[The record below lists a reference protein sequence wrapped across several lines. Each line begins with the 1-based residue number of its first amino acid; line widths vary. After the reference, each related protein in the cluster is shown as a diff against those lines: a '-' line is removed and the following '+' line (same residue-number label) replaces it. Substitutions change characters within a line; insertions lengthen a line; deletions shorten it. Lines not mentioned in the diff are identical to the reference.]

1 MRHNPMLA
9 ILIALSTV
17 LFATACGQSEDP
29 QAIQQRVEL
38 KRFTSCQQLESYIK
52 DTAIRHMSLQLE
64 QEIENQRS
72 YRDNIALPGMGA
84 MDAGAAPDPTSP
96 GPSSSKDPGPAAHT
110 TTNTQEKDVDEPDF
124 IKNDGKRIFVLSG
137 KTLYAAKSW
146 PPSALAMAGQLNIE
160 GNPTQMFLAKD
171 KIVIFSSVYTTQIK
185 TGGSSC
191 MWGGCSST
199 NAIKITIV
207 DVSNLASPRELE
219 SVWLPGRLR
228 SARRVGSAVRV
239 VLADSFRWPAEL
251 RWSPKYDSELYDD
264 IYRLEAAYKQLIS
277 ANAALIRAQPLSH
290 WLPLAQARTDK
301 GGLVELGYKCEDFY
315 HSNASVRLGLASVVS
330 LNLDKLGAP
339 PQRTSIVGGVD
350 QIYASTS
357 SLYLA
362 GQHWWWRSRSGQQSH
377 TYFHKFDITD
387 PNKARYVASGGV
399 DGTLLNQFSM
409 DEHRDYFRVATT
421 ATVEA
426 EAGEAT
432 TNWSGQTTTVNRVS
446 VLAEKSGRL
455 NLIGET
461 KDLARGERIYS
472 VRFMGDRGY
481 VVTFRQVDPLFTLD
495 LRKPTKPVVV
505 GELKVPGFS
514 TYIHPLDQNHLLTI
528 GVHQPDPADGAPWSD
543 RSMKLTIFDVTD
555 FARPKEAFTQK
566 VGTAHGWS
574 DAAYEHKAFNY
585 FAQRGLLAIPFTD
598 YSYNYN
604 GSGDYWS
611 TFISEVRVYNIDA
624 VKGITPLGAL
634 SLRDVFVQKNSYS
647 WNSYYSP
654 WIRRS
659 VMAAD
664 DSGNDYVYAISDVG
678 IRVAKVGAL
687 DTPISTALFQ

>member
-1 MRHNPMLA
+1 MRHNPMV
-9 ILIALSTV
+9 IAPV
-17 LFATACGQSEDP
+17 ALFALLFSSACGQSEDP

-38 KRFTSCQQLESYIK
+38 QRFTSCQQLESYIK
-52 DTAIRHMSLQLE
+52 STATRHMSLQLE
-64 QEIENQRS
+64 RDIENQRK
-72 YRDNIALPGMGA
+72 YKDNIALPGMNS
-84 MDAGAAPDPTSP
+84 MDAGAAAPDPTSP
-96 GPSSSKDPGPAAHT
+96 ETGSKESGPSAHT

-124 IKNDGKRIFVLSG
+124 IKNDGKRIFVLSN
-137 KTLYAAKSW
+137 KKLYTAKSW
-146 PPSALAMAGQLNIE
+146 PPSALAMAGQLKIE
-160 GNPTQMFLAKD
+160 GTPTQMFLAKD
-171 KIVIFSSVYTTQIK
+171 KIVIFSSVSTTQIK
-185 TGGSSC
+185 SSGSC

-199 NAIKITIV
+199 NATKVTVV
-207 DVSNLASPRELE
+207 DVSDLAAPRDLE
-219 SVWLPGRLR
+219 SIWLPGSLR
-228 SARRVGSAVRV
+228 SARRVGSAVRI
-239 VLADSFRWPAEL
+239 VLADNFRWPAEM
-251 RWSPKYDSELYDD
+251 RWSPKYDQELYED
-264 IYRLEAAYKQLIS
+264 IYRLEAAYKQLIR
-277 ANAALIRAQPLSH
+277 ANANLIKAQPLSH
-290 WLPLAQARTDK
+290 WLPVAKAKTGT
-301 GGLVELGYKCEDFY
+301 GGLVEVSYRCEDFY

-350 QIYASTS
+350 QIYASKS

-362 GQHWWWRSRSGQQSH
+362 GQHWWWRSFSAQRSH

-387 PNKARYVASGGV
+387 PNKAKYVASGGV
-399 DGTLLNQFSM
+399 EGTLLNQFSM
-409 DEHRDYFRVATT
+409 DEHRNYFRVATT
-421 ATVEA
+421 ASVEA
-426 EAGEAT
+426 EDGEAS

-555 FARPKEAFTQK
+555 FAHPKEKFTQK

-585 FAQRGLLAIPFTD
+585 FAARGLLAIPFTD
-598 YSYNYN
+598 YTYNYS
-604 GSGDYWS
+604 SGDYWS
-611 TFISEVRVYNIDA
+611 SFISEVRVYDINT
-624 VKGITPLGAL
+624 VKGITSLGAL
-634 SLRDVFVQKNSYS
+634 SLRDVFVKKNSYS

-659 VMAAD
+659 IMAAD

-678 IRVAKVGAL
+678 IRVAKVSAL